1 MDPKPFLGR
10 LKSLSSALTPGQI
23 VTIAASFVAI
33 VALVGGSAYYLNS
46 SSYHLLFSDLDA
58 ESASEVVAR
67 LKAQNVPYQLDEGGR
82 GVRVPASRVDELRL
96 GFAGQGLP
104 SAGRIGFEIFDRT
117 AFGATEFLE
126 QVNYRRALEGEIAR
140 TIATIAEV
148 SAARVHIAMARDS
161 LFGEREQP
169 AKASVVLKLRNGNRP
184 LAASTVSG
192 IASLVASSVEGLRR
206 EAVVIMDSYGRPLF
220 RAEESGED
228 ALDGLQLERQQ
239 RLERDLGTR
248 VVALLEPVVGA
259 ERVRVNVSARLNP
272 QTLDETEERWDPESV
287 VVRSKQTQ
295 SDGTVGPAGAPTG
308 IAGARANLP
317 PPAPTAGAASAAAEP
332 PSPSPAVAADDLT
345 ASRTAETTNYE
356 ISRSVRHTISPG
368 GELARLSVA
377 VLVDNAVSVTPGS
390 DGQPKR
396 SSAPRTPEEMQ
407 KIQGIVAAAVGFDA
421 ARGDQLTVEN
431 IPFDEVAAEPETP
444 PAFWQRYAPYLLDG
458 ARIGAVLLLVLAA
471 LLFVIRPAIRRGLG
485 TVAASRQSP
494 QLPQALPRTV
504 EDLQGD
510 IEAQLQA
517 AEAKAIEPRKAAALT
532 KRLTAMTQKE
542 PENAARLI
550 RSWLTEQEGR

>member
-1 MDPKPFLGR
+1 M
-10 LKSLSSALTPGQI
+10 A
-23 VTIAASFVAI
+23 TIAASFIAI

-58 ESASEVVAR
+58 ESASEVIAR

-148 SAARVHIAMARDS
+148 SAARVHIAMAKDS

-184 LAASTVSG
+184 LATSTVSG

-206 EAVVIMDSYGRPLF
+206 DAVVIMDSYGRPLF
-220 RAEESGED
+220 RAEDSGED
-228 ALDGLQLERQQ
+228 AVDGLQLERQQ
-239 RLERDLGTR
+239 RLERDLGMR

-272 QTLDETEERWDPESV
+272 QTLDETEERWDPASV

-295 SDGTVGPAGAPTG
+295 SDGTMGPATVPAG

-317 PPAPTAGAASAAAEP
+317 PPAATASAAPAAAAEP
-332 PSPSPAVAADDLT
+332 SSAPAAAADGLT

-356 ISRSVRHTISPG
+356 ISRSVRHTINPG

-377 VLVDNAVSVTPGS
+377 VLVDNNVSVAAGS
-390 DGQPKR
+390 DGEPKR
-396 SSAPRTPEEMQ
+396 SSSPRTPEEMQ

-431 IPFDEVAAEPETP
+431 IPFDDVTAEPVSR
-444 PAFWQRYAPYLLDG
+444 PASWQRYAPYIIDG
-458 ARIGAVLLLVLAA
+458 ARIGAVLLLALAA

-485 TVAASRQSP
+485 TVAASRQNP

-517 AEAKAIEPRKAAALT
+517 AEAKAIEPRKVAALT

-550 RSWLTEQEGR
+550 RTWLTEQEGR

>member
-1 MDPKPFLGR
+1 MDPKQFLGR

-58 ESASEVVAR
+58 ESAAEVVAR

-96 GFAGQGLP
+96 GFAGEGLP

-148 SAARVHIAMARDS
+148 SAARVHIAMAKDS

-169 AKASVVLKLRNGNRP
+169 AKASVVLKLRHGNRP
-184 LAASTVSG
+184 LAPATVSG

-206 EAVVIMDSYGRPLF
+206 DAVVIMDSYGRPLF
-220 RAEESGED
+220 RAEDSSED

-239 RLERDLGTR
+239 RLERDLGAR

-272 QTLDETEERWDPESV
+272 QALDETEERWDPASA

-295 SDGTVGPAGAPTG
+295 SDGTSGPAAVAAGV
-308 IAGARANLP
+308 AGARANLP
-317 PPAPTAGAASAAAEP
+317 PPAATTGAASAAEG
-332 PSPSPAVAADDLT
+332 PSPSPASALS

-356 ISRSVRHTISPG
+356 ISRSVRRTTNPG

-377 VLVDNAVSVTPGS
+377 VLVDNTVSVAASP

-396 SSAPRTPEEMQ
+396 SSTPRTPAEMQ

-431 IPFDEVAAEPETP
+431 IPFDEVVAEPASP
-444 PAFWQRYAPYLLDG
+444 PAFWQRYAPYLVDG
-458 ARIGAVLLLVLAA
+458 ARIGAVLLLALAA

-485 TVAASRQSP
+485 TAGASRQAP

-510 IEAQLQA
+510 IEAQLLA
-517 AEAKAIEPRKAAALT
+517 AEAKAIEPRKVAALT

-550 RSWLTEQEGR
+550 RTWLTEQEGR